1 MGRREVPFAW
11 ALPAVL
17 IVVGVVIGVAAASG
31 TVVLVFGLAAVL
43 HHLWFTTLGP
53 QAEPN
58 RFHRRDLWENRRR
71 MHREVRRHRR
81 ELRDRLAGH

>member
-1 MGRREVPFAW
+1 MSRRRVPFAW
-11 ALPAVL
+11 AFPAVV
-17 IVVGVVIGVAAASG
+17 IVVGVVIGVAVATG
-31 TVVLVFGLAAVL
+31 TALLVFGVAAVL
-43 HHLWFTTLGP
+43 AHVWFVTWGP
-53 QAEPN
+53 RAEPN